1 MKLNFQRQAGA
12 TLIEIIMVVALISII
27 TIGALVYYN
36 TAQQGSKVSEAV
48 AGVTA
53 LSAVIRNQFS
63 TQGSY
68 TGITSPVV
76 AKFGGVPES
85 LIVKASDTSAPTLRH
100 PWNSSATAVAIATET
115 ITAAGD
121 GFKIT
126 LAEVPA
132 NVCADL
138 VNKTYRHFVRVD
150 VGGTEITG
158 VASSATACGT
168 SGNVSISFV
177 QR

>member
-68 TGITSPVV
+68 TGITSEVV

-85 LIVKASDTSAPTLRH
+85 LTVKTGTNPTLRH
-100 PWNSSATAVAIATET
+100 PWNAATSAVAIATET

>member
-36 TAQQGSKVSEAV
+36 TAQQGSKISEAV

-68 TGITSPVV
+68 DGITSEVV

-85 LIVKASDTSAPTLRH
+85 MTVKTDTTKPTLRH
-100 PWNSSATAVAIATET
+100 PWNADATAVVIAVEK

-126 LAEVPA
+126 FDKVPA
-132 NVCADL
+132 DVCADL
-138 VNKTYRHFVRVD
+138 VNKTYRHFIKVH
-150 VGGTEITG
+150 VGTTEIKG
-158 VASSATACGT
+158 VATSATACGT
-168 SGNVSISFV
+168 TADVKVSFT

>member
-48 AGVTA
+48 SGITA

-68 TGITSPVV
+68 TGITSEVV

-85 LIVKASDTSAPTLRH
+85 LTVKTGTTPTLRH
-100 PWNSSATAVAIATET
+100 PWNAATTSIDIVTED
-115 ITAAGD
+115 ITASAD

-126 LAEVPA
+126 LKSVPA

-138 VNKTYRHFVRVD
+138 VNKTYRHFIEVH
-150 VGGTEITG
+150 VGSTLIEG
-158 VASSATACGT
+158 VATSATACGT
-168 SGNVSISFV
+168 GDDVDISFT